1 MTKKWNLQ
9 DIRPAEPRKPKK
21 KQESLI
27 LDENRPPEPQKIT
40 DREHIPSIIIEDG
53 TKKSNQRL
61 IISVVLFIVI
71 VGTAIGLSGFLGKT
85 ELTIYP
91 KHKELSVN
99 AEFTAYPDKRSDSL
113 SYEIMT
119 LETTGE
125 SQVSATGQVQVEEQT
140 TGVIEIVKTTPG
152 AERLIKNTRFRTSN
166 GLIFRIQESV
176 VVPGAIEEDG
186 TTIPGTIR
194 AEVFADEA
202 GEEYN
207 ISAGTTFDIP
217 GFEEGGYTA
226 LYKAITARNTEAF
239 TGGYSGPQFQI
250 DPNELSTARQQLQ
263 IDLRDQLLA
272 RINPEK
278 PADFVA
284 FPEAVAITYNQ
295 LPAVEY
301 GQDLVTI
308 REQAILQIPL
318 FKSEELA
325 SFLAEQTISTYSDE
339 DIRIDNPDVFTFSY
353 TSPTTSSSVI
363 ANETSLTFNLT
374 GKPFFIWEY
383 DTDKLTGD
391 LAGLPKTTISNVV
404 KAYPGI
410 DMAKAHITPFWKRT
424 FPENSEEIIVI
435 EELETTE

>member
-21 KQESLI
+21 KQESLV
-27 LDENRPPEPQKIT
+27 LDENRPPEPKQMT
-40 DREHIPSIIIEDG
+40 DREQIPSVVIEDG
-53 TKKSNQRL
+53 TKRDNHH
-61 IISVVLFIVI
+61 FIVSIILFVLI
-71 VGTAIGLSGFLGKT
+71 VGAAIVLSGTLGKT

-99 AEFTAYPDKRSDSL
+99 AEFAAFPDKRKDSL

-125 SQVSATGQVQVEEQT
+125 GQVSATGQVQVEEQA
-140 TGVIEIVKTTPG
+140 TGIIEIIKTTPN
-152 AERLIKNTRFRTSN
+152 AERLIKNTRFRTPE
-166 GLIFRIQESV
+166 GLIYRIQESV
-176 VVPGAIEEDG
+176 VVPGSIEKDG
-186 TTIPGTIR
+186 VTLPGTIQ
-194 AEVFADEA
+194 AEVFAEKA

-207 ISAGTTFDIP
+207 IPAGTEFDIP

-226 LYKAITARNTEAF
+226 LFKSITARNPEAF
-239 TGGYSGPQFQI
+239 SGGYDGPQFQI
-250 DPNELSTARQQLQ
+250 DPNELSTARQALQ
-263 IDLRDQLLA
+263 IKLRDNLLS
-272 RINPEK
+272 RVNPEK
-278 PADFVA
+278 PADFIA
-284 FPEAVAITYNQ
+284 FLDAVAITYNE
-295 LPAVEY
+295 LPAIEY

-318 FKSEELA
+318 FRSNELA
-325 SFLAEQTISTYSDE
+325 SFLAEQTVSTYNGE

-374 GKPFFIWEY
+374 AKPLFVWEY
-383 DTDKLTGD
+383 NTTNLTKD
-391 LAGLPKTTISNVV
+391 LAGLPKTAITNVV

-424 FPENSEEIIVI
+424 FPENPEEIIVI
-435 EELETTE
+435 EKLETEE